1 MNIHSIINYRLKALN
16 ITRYRMAKEIDST
29 PANFYRFLNGERRTI
44 SADKMVTLAEKI
56 GLSNYLSLFELE
68 KPKDLINY
76 IDIHSKQSS
85 FLKVLF
91 YLGLMYDY
99 HYYNITDVHEIVDN
113 LSDTINNF
121 FSSESH
127 LDANSVLQYVA
138 DYLLYSKSES
148 SPIIE
153 LFINERFSNV
163 IKQYVEFEKFT
174 AFHDSLEISVNS
186 FLNEAERLMEYQDYD
201 YEDYNDSIGLNIPEP
216 IKAAQL
222 QCAYS
227 WKVDIYY
234 YYLCEKISLEQAIQ
248 KLDELEQITEEFDIE
263 TFGDFDFLFYQ
274 MFNGEIVE
282 LPIPIKNFNNITN
295 RTRNI
300 ALYSK
305 FVSQGIELSLYHYQK
320 PYRISY
326 RETNNQIIGV
336 QVNDDGV
343 SKILP
348 KNTFALVELEA
359 KISNGDYALIS
370 INNNDA
376 IIARI
381 HLLSEKI
388 LVMYNSHY
396 KDRYQDK
403 TYIADEITIFGKV
416 IEGISLM

>member
-1 MNIHSIINYRLKALN
+1 
-16 ITRYRMAKEIDST
+16 MAKDIDST

-44 SADKMVTLAEKI
+44 SADKMVTLSEKI

-76 IDIHSKQSS
+76 IDVHSKRSS

-91 YLGLMYDY
+91 YLGLVYDY
-99 HYYNITDVHEIVDN
+99 HYYNLPDVDDVVLS
-113 LSDTINNF
+113 LSDTINSF
-121 FSSESH
+121 FESEDY
-127 LDANSVLQYVA
+127 LNNNSVLQYIA

-148 SPIIE
+148 SPIVE

-163 IKQYVEFEKFT
+163 INQYVEFEQFT
-174 AFHDSLEISVNS
+174 PSHVSLEISANS
-186 FLNEAERLMEYQDYD
+186 FLNEAEKFIEHQNHD
-201 YEDYNDSIGLNIPEP
+201 YEIDNEKLNLNIPEP
-216 IKAAQL
+216 IKAAKL

-234 YYLCEKISLEQAIQ
+234 YYLSEKISLEQAIQ
-248 KLDELEQITEEFDIE
+248 KLDELERIIEKSDIE

-305 FVSQGIELSLYHYQK
+305 FVSQGIEHSLYHYLK

-326 RETNNQIIGV
+326 RETKNQIIGV

-348 KNTFALVELEA
+348 KDTFALVELEA

-370 INNNDA
+370 INDNDA

-388 LVMYNSHY
+388 LVMFNSHY
-396 KDRYQDK
+396 EDMYQDK
-403 TYIADEITIFGKV
+403 TYKADEITIFGKL